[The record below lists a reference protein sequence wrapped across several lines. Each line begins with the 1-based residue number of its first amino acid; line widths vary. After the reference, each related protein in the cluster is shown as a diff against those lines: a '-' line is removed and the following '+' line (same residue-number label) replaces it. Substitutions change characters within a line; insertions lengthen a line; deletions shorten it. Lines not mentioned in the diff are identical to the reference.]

1 MPSFDLAFIGFGA
14 AAMSLIMRLEPSYKG
29 RIAIIEPRELP
40 QNNQTWCG
48 WPLKQHAFSDHATRR
63 WPHWAVSHHGKEVA
77 RTGQYAYEM
86 LSASRVQTV
95 SLQAAQRRADWQL
108 FKGSSLK
115 NASFGNNQWALEL
128 DTGEKID
135 ADYVLDS
142 RPPSI
147 HIQRPW
153 LWQSF
158 VGREVIGQFDSDPD
172 TVRIMD
178 FIPSSSALV
187 TFVYELPLT
196 ANHRLVEITQFTPT
210 PANTDTLNTLLDEQL
225 GLRGLSTATIYREE
239 QGHLPMQPI
248 ASYHHQQWL
257 KIGTAGGSMRPA
269 TGYAFHAIQT
279 WADQCAEGILT
290 GKGPTA
296 PQRRRL
302 MDWLDGVFLESL
314 WQAPDQAPDRFM
326 RLFERTAPDALIRFL
341 MGQPKAKD
349 LLSVI
354 SALPVRPLLKAALT
368 RGLKTT

>member
-1 MPSFDLAFIGFGA
+1 MRSFDLAFIGFGA
-14 AAMSLIMRLEPSYKG
+14 AAMSLVTRLEPSYQG

-63 WPHWAVSHHGKEVA
+63 WLRWAVSQRGKEVV
-77 RTGQYAYEM
+77 RNGQYAYEM
-86 LSASRVQTV
+86 LSASSVQTI
-95 SLQAAQRRADWQL
+95 SLHAAQRRGDWQL

-115 NASFGNNQWALEL
+115 NASFSHNQWALEL
-128 DTGEKID
+128 NTGETIH
-135 ADYVLDS
+135 ADHVLDS

-158 VGREVIGQFDSDPD
+158 VGREIIGEFDTDPD
-172 TVRIMD
+172 TVRLMD
-178 FIPSSSALV
+178 FIPSSSALI

-225 GLRGLSTATIYREE
+225 SARGLFNATTHREE

-257 KIGTAGGSMRPA
+257 KIGAAGGSMRPA
-269 TGYAFHAIQT
+269 TGYAFHEIQT

-314 WQAPDQAPDRFM
+314 WQAAEQAPDRFM

-349 LLSVI
+349 LLSVM
-354 SALPVRPLLKAALT
+354 SALPFRPLLRAALT